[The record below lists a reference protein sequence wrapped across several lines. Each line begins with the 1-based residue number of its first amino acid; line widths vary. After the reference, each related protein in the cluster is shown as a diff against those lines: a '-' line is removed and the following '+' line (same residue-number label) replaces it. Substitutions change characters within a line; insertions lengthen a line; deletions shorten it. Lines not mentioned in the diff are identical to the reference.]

1 MAQNRVE
8 KPRLKCRRYHR
19 LRGGHTHLFSASWT
33 GTSMQEPTGR
43 ALIQVADNGE
53 NSIGYLQLLF
63 GWV

>member
-1 MAQNRVE
+1 
-8 KPRLKCRRYHR
+8 
-19 LRGGHTHLFSASWT
+19 
-33 GTSMQEPTGR
+33 MQEPTGR